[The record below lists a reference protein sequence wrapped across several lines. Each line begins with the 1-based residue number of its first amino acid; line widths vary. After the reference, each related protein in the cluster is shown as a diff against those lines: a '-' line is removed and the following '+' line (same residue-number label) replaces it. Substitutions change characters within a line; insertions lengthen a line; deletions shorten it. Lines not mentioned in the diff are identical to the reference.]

1 MKRVALFCIGL
12 AMFAVAPQKVAAQDI
27 LTEVYTRE
35 HIPNKAPVP
44 YAYIREAD
52 VMWAKDIYRIID
64 LRQKQNL
71 PLYYPARPIND
82 RYNLV
87 QLLLWG
93 IDNEGIRAFSTDD
106 QNNEFTIPL
115 DRTRVDDVF
124 GAGIDTIKTPD
135 VNSGMIVNTIIQNER
150 RTDEVKQI
158 LVKEKW
164 FFDRNHSVMNVR
176 VVGLCPIRVYNRL
189 DDQGLPTDVVMKK
202 QTFWVYFP
210 EIRPLL
216 ARHEIYNNNND
227 AQRISF
233 DDYFM
238 QRRFDSYIFAESNVY
253 ANRWINSY
261 ALGMDALLEADR
273 IKQWLFETEHDLWEY

>member
-1 MKRVALFCIGL
+1 MKRVAFLFMGL
-12 AMFAVAPQKVAAQDI
+12 AMIAVAPQKMIAQDI

-35 HIPNKAPVP
+35 HIPNKTPVP

-64 LRQKQNL
+64 LKQKQNL
-71 PLYYPARPIND
+71 MLYYPTRPIND

-87 QLLLWG
+87 QLILWG
-93 IDNEGIRAFSTDD
+93 IDNEGIRAFSIDD
-106 QNNEFTIPL
+106 PKNEFTIPL
-115 DRTRVDDVF
+115 DRTKIDEAF
-124 GAGIDTIKTPD
+124 GAGEEVIKRPDILTGELKDT
-135 VNSGMIVNTIIQNER
+135 TIINER

-176 VVGLCPIRVYNRL
+176 IVGLCPIRVYNRV
-189 DDQGLPTDVVMKK
+189 DDQGLPTDIIMKR

-216 ARHEIYNNNND
+216 ARHEIFNENND
-227 AQRISF
+227 AQRISY

-253 ANRWINSY
+253 ENRWINSY
-261 ALGMDALLEADR
+261 ALGQDALLEAER
-273 IKQWLFETEHDLWEY
+273 IKEWLLDTEHDLWEY

>member
-1 MKRVALFCIGL
+1 MKRVGLLFMGF
-12 AMFAVAPQKVAAQDI
+12 AMMLVIPQKLVAQDI

-44 YAYIREAD
+44 YTYVREAD

-64 LRQKQNL
+64 LKQKQNL
-71 PLYYPARPIND
+71 PLYFPTRPIND

-87 QLLLWG
+87 QLILWG

-106 QNNEFTIPL
+106 PNNEFTVPM
-115 DRTRVDDVF
+115 DRSKIDEAF
-124 GAGIDTIKTPD
+124 GAGTETIKKTD
-135 VNSGMIVNTIIQNER
+135 MATGNLVDTTIQNDR
-150 RTDEVKQI
+150 KTDEVKQI

-164 FFDRNHSVMNVR
+164 FFDKNNSVMNVR
-176 VVGLCPIRVYNRL
+176 IVGICPIRVYNRL
-189 DDQGLPTDVVMKK
+189 DDQNMPTDVILKR

-216 ARHEIYNNNND
+216 ARHEIFNDNND
-227 AQRISF
+227 SQRISF

-238 QRRFDSYIFAESNVY
+238 QRRFTGYIFAESNVY
-253 ANRWINSY
+253 ENRRIASY
-261 ALGMDALLEADR
+261 TLGMDALLEAEK
-273 IKQWLFETEHDLWEY
+273 IKDYLFNMEHDLWEY

>member
-1 MKRVALFCIGL
+1 MKRIVFLVMAL
-12 AMFAVAPQKVAAQDI
+12 AMIAVAPKRVDAQDI

-52 VMWAKDIYRIID
+52 VMWAKDIYRMID
-64 LRQKQNL
+64 LSQRQNL
-71 PLYYPARPIND
+71 ALYYPTKPIND

-87 QLLLWG
+87 ELILWG
-93 IDNEGIRAFSTDD
+93 IDNEGIRAFSIADPK
-106 QNNEFTIPL
+106 NEFTIPL
-115 DRTRVDDVF
+115 DRAQIDDAF
-124 GAGIDTIKTPD
+124 DAGTDTIRTTDLETGQLILTP
-135 VNSGMIVNTIIQNER
+135 IYNER
-150 RTDEVKQI
+150 KTNEVKQI

-164 FFDRNHSVMNVR
+164 YFDRKHSVMNVR
-176 VVGLCPIRVYNRL
+176 IVGLCPIRVYYRL
-189 DDQGLPTDVVMKK
+189 DDQGMPTDVIMKE

-216 ARHEIYNNNND
+216 ARHEVFNENND

-238 QRRFDSYIFAESNVY
+238 QRRFNSYIFAESNVY
-253 ANRWINSY
+253 ENRWINSY
-261 ALGMDALLEADR
+261 NVGIDVLLEADR
-273 IKQWLFETEHDLWEY
+273 IKEWLLNTEHDLWEY